1 MWRKESMIQTK
12 KSRYKDQNEWFV
24 DDMDQRK
31 EFQFATVR
39 NRNCQYESSEN
50 VINVSWQ
57 DTYLEIKGD

>member
-1 MWRKESMIQTK
+1 MIQTK

-24 DDMDQRK
+24 DDMDPRK
-31 EFQFATVR
+31 ECQFATVI

-57 DTYLEIKGD
+57 DTYLEIKED